1 MVVLLTMHIYI
12 YVIEGERTMLFQN
25 TKCLFVNGLVE
36 DQQGK
41 WCWLGVFG
49 AEELGWIPLHC
60 GGRIGV
66 NWIVLM
72 GYNIIVVVTC

>member
-1 MVVLLTMHIYI
+1 
-12 YVIEGERTMLFQN
+12 MLFQN
-25 TKCLFVNGLVE
+25 TKSLFVNGLVE

-60 GGRIGV
+60 GGRIGG
-66 NWIVLM
+66 N
-72 GYNIIVVVTC
+72 